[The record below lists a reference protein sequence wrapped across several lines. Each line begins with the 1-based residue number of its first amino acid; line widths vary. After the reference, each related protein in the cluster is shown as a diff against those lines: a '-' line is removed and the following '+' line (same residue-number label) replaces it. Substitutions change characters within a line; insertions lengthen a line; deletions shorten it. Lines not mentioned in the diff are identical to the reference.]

1 MKSLQNFKTLV
12 EEEKSDYSK
21 FDMLVRAGLADK
33 TKIQRLHKILEKIK
47 EERPV
52 FNPTD
57 RALLQNMFNK
67 MVDLLTTNKQIFQK
81 TRQAVRED
89 TELNESELDTA
100 DFKISPTTG
109 RKVRA
114 HRFKVGDAVKE
125 EVEIEESTL
134 DLPADPPFV
143 LVLKRKAIRLYPNKT
158 KIALYYNQ
166 KLDKYFSIPYGA
178 GIESPVQSESVMVNE
193 EVHGIEQLKKI
204 RDSKQHGTVNHK
216 DGTASKVDV
225 FTASAILAVHNK
237 VNDENK
243 KKLNDMVSRSSHHLE
258 KVANFAHS
266 KTK

>member
-1 MKSLQNFKTLV
+1 MKSLYDFKNLV

-33 TKIQRLHKILEKIK
+33 SKIQRLHKILEKMK

-67 MVDLLTTNKQIFQK
+67 MVDLLTTNKQIFQR

-89 TELNESELDTA
+89 TELNESVLDTA
-100 DFKISPTTG
+100 DFKIGPSG

-166 KLDKYFSIPYGA
+166 KLDKYFSIPYGGGVDSA
-178 GIESPVQSESVMVNE
+178 VQAESVEQIE
-193 EVHGIEQLKKI
+193 EAVDAIGQLQKI
-204 RDSKQHGTVNHK
+204 KDSHSIGTVRHK

-225 FTASAILAVHNK
+225 QTAHAVLTIHKNL
-237 VNDENK
+237 NDENK
-243 KKLNDMVSRSSHHLE
+243 KKFADMVARSSHHMKKAADFAFS
-258 KVANFAHS
+258 KV
-266 KTK
+266 K

>member
-1 MKSLQNFKTLV
+1 MKSLYDFKNLV

-33 TKIQRLHKILEKIK
+33 SKIQRLHKILEKMK

-67 MVDLLTTNKQIFQK
+67 MVDLLTTNKQIFQR

-89 TELNESELDTA
+89 TELNESVLDTA
-100 DFKISPTTG
+100 DFKIGPSG

-166 KLDKYFSIPYGA
+166 KLDKYFSIPYGGGVDSA
-178 GIESPVQSESVMVNE
+178 VQAESVEQIE
-193 EVHGIEQLKKI
+193 EAVDAIGQLQKI
-204 RDSKQHGTVNHK
+204 KDSHSIGTIRHK

-225 FTASAILAVHNK
+225 QTAHAVLTIHKNL
-237 VNDENK
+237 NDENK
-243 KKLNDMVSRSSHHLE
+243 KKFADMVARSSHHMKKAADFAFS
-258 KVANFAHS
+258 KV
-266 KTK
+266 K

>member
-1 MKSLQNFKTLV
+1 MKSLYDFKNLV

-33 TKIQRLHKILEKIK
+33 SKIQRLHKILEKMK

-67 MVDLLTTNKQIFQK
+67 MVDLLTTNKQIFQR

-89 TELNESELDTA
+89 TELNESVLNTA
-100 DFKISPTTG
+100 DFKIGPSG

-166 KLDKYFSIPYGA
+166 KLNKYFSIPYGGGVDSA
-178 GIESPVQSESVMVNE
+178 VQAESVEQIE
-193 EVHGIEQLKKI
+193 EAVDAIGQLQKI
-204 RDSKQHGTVNHK
+204 KDSHSIGTVRHK

-225 FTASAILAVHNK
+225 QTAHAVLTIHKNL
-237 VNDENK
+237 NDENK
-243 KKLNDMVSRSSHHLE
+243 KKFADMVARSSHHMKKAADFAFS
-258 KVANFAHS
+258 KV
-266 KTK
+266 K

>member
-1 MKSLQNFKTLV
+1 MKSLYDFKNLV

-33 TKIQRLHKILEKIK
+33 SKIQRLHKILEKMK

-67 MVDLLTTNKQIFQK
+67 MVDLLTTNKQIFQR

-89 TELNESELDTA
+89 TELNESVLDTA
-100 DFKISPTTG
+100 DFKIGPSG

-166 KLDKYFSIPYGA
+166 KLNKYFSIPYGGGVDSA
-178 GIESPVQSESVMVNE
+178 VQAESVEQIE
-193 EVHGIEQLKKI
+193 EAVDAIGQLQKI
-204 RDSKQHGTVNHK
+204 KDSHSIGTVRHK

-225 FTASAILAVHNK
+225 QTAHAVLTIHKNL
-237 VNDENK
+237 NDENK
-243 KKLNDMVSRSSHHLE
+243 KKFADMVARSSHHMKKAADFAFS
-258 KVANFAHS
+258 KV
-266 KTK
+266 K